1 MVPLSRGCAEAR
13 QGAGEYLADGCVAH
27 RPRQSIND
35 V

>member
-13 QGAGEYLADGCVAH
+13 QGAGEYLANECVALK
-27 RPRQSIND
+27 PRQSIND